1 MPRTMKKKSRNLII
15 KNTTFKSVNPKRDF
29 IDILNKL
36 EDIMT
41 RKGEH
46 IKARAYKKGQESLM
60 EINEELTSTEQLK
73 NKPGIGKSI
82 IEKFEEYL
90 NV

>member
-1 MPRTMKKKSRNLII
+1 MPRKTMKKSRKLII
-15 KNTTFKSVNPKRDF
+15 KDTTFKPINHNKNF

-46 IKARAYKKGQESLM
+46 IKARAYKKD
-60 EINEELTSTEQLK
+60 K
-73 NKPGIGKSI
+73 K
-82 IEKFEEYL
+82 
-90 NV
+90 V